1 MIRILSGLFL
11 LTFAVQPLSAQKLT
25 ILHTNDMHSR
35 LMGYG
40 PEADYTP
47 LTVHDDQTVGGFAR
61 IATIISDYKNRV
73 PGSLMVVDAGD
84 FSMGTIFHTVEAE
97 TGFQLRLM
105 KKMGYDLA
113 AIGNHE
119 FDFGID
125 MLAKMLAKSAE
136 QEIPGM
142 LLSNISFNPD
152 STGDDALENLYK
164 TGVLKT
170 WRTLNRNGLKIGF
183 FSLIGIE
190 AGRVAPYVRPAVFSD
205 RIGKAREMV
214 KFLRESEKADVVI
227 CLSHCGLLFDTK
239 KGWIGEDVEMAK
251 EVPGLDLIISGHSHT
266 SLDKPLIVNN
276 IPIVQAGGEGRYVGK
291 LEIEK
296 TPQGLVLH
304 SGELIPVND
313 GVPGDPGIQRMILD
327 QQHLISK
334 KLFEP
339 YGFRV
344 DKPVVETSFDLNFSE
359 QSCLE
364 NSNLGP
370 FLADAIWGY
379 LREVY
384 PTDVVLVTAGLTR
397 DEIIRGQTGKQL
409 PADLFRIFP
418 LGLGTFDKAPG
429 YSMAQ
434 IFVTGAELKTILDVM
449 LYSGAKSS
457 GTYVYW
463 SGIRFKYNT
472 LRMPLDRVYDIELG
486 NDKDGYEAIRISKD
500 DNDCYSIASNIYVLE
515 FFGLIKEVTKG
526 ILTVVPKDGE
536 CKPIAGFKQS
546 IMDMDPNQPGIQE
559 IKEWVAVMKYAASLP
574 DTNGNGIPD
583 IPEKYREVKTS
594 AEKSA
599 SLNPVKLFRATNGI
613 TVVPA
618 VLEVGIAAGILLL
631 IL

>member
-1 MIRILSGLFL
+1 MNRILSGLL
-11 LTFAVQPLSAQKLT
+11 LLALALQPLAAQKLT

-47 LTVHDDQTVGGFAR
+47 LTVNDDKTVGGFAR
-61 IATIISDYKNRV
+61 IATIISDYKSRNAA
-73 PGSLMVVDAGD
+73 SLLVLDAGD

-97 TGFQLRLM
+97 TGFQLQLM
-105 KKMGYDLA
+105 KQLGYDVA

-119 FDFGID
+119 FDFGVE

-136 QEIPGM
+136 RDIPDM
-142 LLSNISFNPD
+142 LLSNIRFNPD

-170 WRTLNRNGLKIGF
+170 WRTLERNGLKIGL
-183 FSLIGIE
+183 FSLMGIE
-190 AGRVAPYVRPAVFSD
+190 AAQVAPYVKPAAFTD
-205 RIGKAREMV
+205 RIEKAREMV
-214 KFLRESEKADVVI
+214 KFLRENEKADVVI
-227 CLSHCGLLFDTK
+227 CLSHCGLVFNAK
-239 KGWIGEDVEMAK
+239 KGWMGEDVDLAK
-251 EVPGLDLIISGHSHT
+251 AVPGIDLIISGHSHT
-266 SLDKPLIVNN
+266 SLTKPLVVNN

-296 TPQGLVLH
+296 TAAGVVLL

-313 GVPGDPGIQRMILD
+313 EIQGDPAIHRMILD
-327 QQHLISK
+327 QQKLIGK

-339 YGFRV
+339 YGFKV
-344 DKPVVETSFDLNFSE
+344 DKPVVETAFDLNFSE

-370 FLADAIWGY
+370 FLADAIWEY
-379 LREVY
+379 LREVNT
-384 PTDVVLVTAGLTR
+384 TDVVLVTAGLTR
-397 DEIIRGQTGKQL
+397 DEIIRGQDGKQL

-418 LGLGTFDKAPG
+418 LGLGTTDKAPG
-429 YSMAQ
+429 YSMAK

-449 LYSGAKSS
+449 LFSGASSS
-457 GTYVYW
+457 GTYAYW

-486 NDKDGYEAIRISKD
+486 NDRDGYEAIRISND
-500 DNDCYSIASNIYVLE
+500 ASDCYSIASNIYVLQ

-526 ILTVVPKDGE
+526 ILKVVPKDGE
-536 CKPIAGFKQS
+536 CKPIPDFNHA
-546 IMDMDPNQPGIQE
+546 IMDMNPDQPGIQE
-559 IKEWVAVMKYAASLP
+559 IKEWVAVMKYAGSLP

-583 IPEKYREVKTS
+583 IPEKYRQVINS
-594 AEKSA
+594 GEKSA
-599 SLNPVKLFRATNGI
+599 SINPVKLFRATNGI